1 MTDLDRIM
9 NVMLKQMH
17 EFSDQIRTTLL
28 EGGAS
33 DYARYREMV
42 GYLMGVEQ
50 VAQYLIEKAK
60 EIEDAEEA
68 D

>member
-9 NVMLKQMH
+9 SFLLKQVH
-17 EFSDQIRTTLL
+17 EFSNQTRTMLL
-28 EGGAS
+28 EGGAG
-33 DYARYREMV
+33 DYASYKGMV
-42 GYLMGVEQ
+42 GYLMGIEQ

-60 EIEDAEEA
+60 EIEDAEET

>member
-1 MTDLDRIM
+1 MTDLDRM
-9 NVMLKQMH
+9 MSTLLKQVH
-17 EFSDQIRTTLL
+17 EFSADTRTVLL
-28 EGGAS
+28 EGGAA

-42 GYLMGVEQ
+42 GFLMGIEQ
-50 VAQYLIEKAK
+50 AAQFLIEKAK

>member
-9 NVMLKQMH
+9 SSLLKQVR
-17 EFSDQIRTTLL
+17 EFSADTRTMLL

-33 DYARYREMV
+33 DYARYRGMV
-42 GYLMGVEQ
+42 GYLMGVEE
-50 VAQYLIEKAK
+50 VAQFLIEKAK
-60 EIEDAEEA
+60 EIEDAEET

>member
-9 NVMLKQMH
+9 SSLLKQVH
-17 EFSDQIRTTLL
+17 EFSADTRTVLL
-28 EGGAS
+28 EGGAT

-50 VAQYLIEKAK
+50 VAQFIIEKAK
-60 EIEDAEEA
+60 EIEDAEET

>member
-9 NVMLKQMH
+9 SALLKQVH
-17 EFSDQIRTTLL
+17 EFSDQTRTMLL

-33 DYARYREMV
+33 DYASYKGMV
-42 GYLMGVEQ
+42 GYLMGIEQ
-50 VAQYLIEKAK
+50 VAQFLIEKAK